1 MVIRGPIG
9 CTVDFRD
16 RLLHLEIILL
26 KKPSRIA
33 LCNKAILNDKEPAK
47 KIVVETK
54 ITKSLQAV
62 TGAMW
67 IKNTNLALDDY
78 EAKLVNKLK
87 ENN

>member
-1 MVIRGPIG
+1 MKIDKFWSWVELGFWAAKLN
-9 CTVDFRD
+9 T
-16 RLLHLEIILL
+16 EIETT
-26 KKPSRIA
+26 
-33 LCNKAILNDKEPAK
+33 ILNDKEPAK

>member
-1 MVIRGPIG
+1 
-9 CTVDFRD
+9 
-16 RLLHLEIILL
+16 
-26 KKPSRIA
+26 
-33 LCNKAILNDKEPAK
+33 
-47 KIVVETK
+47 VVETK